1 MRGKDVRACMK
12 PSQEDLKFY
21 LSYKNK
27 FSKFDVTKLK
37 KCFMYFKRQ
46 KIESEAEAED
56 ILKTLGDI
64 DSRLKYLLTQMKVP
78 HEKGLQLSEEQIKK
92 YSVQEY
98 VKTAIILLERRIPK
112 DLREYKGDLKVP
124 GIVVVSED
132 EFKVFEKN
140 ARLARDYMQEA
151 LIRDYAFVFE
161 VYKQLPKLLREGGE
175 KHEGSS
181 IQSHD

>member
-1 MRGKDVRACMK
+1 MRGKDIRSCMK

-46 KIESEAEAED
+46 KIESEVEAED

-78 HEKGLQLSEEQIKK
+78 HNNGVQLSEENLKK

-98 VKTAIILLERRIPK
+98 VKTAIIILERRVPK
-112 DLREYKGDLKVP
+112 DLKEYKGDLRVP
-124 GIVVVSED
+124 SFSIKTD
-132 EFKVFEKN
+132 EEFSIFEKN
-140 ARLARDYMQEA
+140 TKLARDYMQEA
-151 LIRDYAFVFE
+151 LIHDYAFVFE
-161 VYKQLPKLLREGGE
+161 VYKKLPKLLREGGE
-175 KHEGSS
+175 QHEGNST
-181 IQSHD
+181 QSLN

>member
-12 PSQEDLKFY
+12 PSKEDLTFY

-46 KIESEAEAED
+46 KNESTVEAED
-56 ILKTLGDI
+56 IIKTLGDI
-64 DSRLKYLLTQMKVP
+64 DSRLKYLLNQMKVP
-78 HEKGLQLSEEQIKK
+78 HDKDLQLSEERLKE

-112 DLREYKGDLKVP
+112 DLKEYKGDLKVP
-124 GIVVVSED
+124 GIVVVSDED
-132 EFKVFEKN
+132 FLIFEKN
-140 ARLARDYMQEA
+140 AALARDYMQEA

-161 VYKQLPKLLREGGE
+161 VYKKLPKLLREGGD
-175 KHEGSS
+175 KHDTTS
-181 IQSHD
+181 IQPID